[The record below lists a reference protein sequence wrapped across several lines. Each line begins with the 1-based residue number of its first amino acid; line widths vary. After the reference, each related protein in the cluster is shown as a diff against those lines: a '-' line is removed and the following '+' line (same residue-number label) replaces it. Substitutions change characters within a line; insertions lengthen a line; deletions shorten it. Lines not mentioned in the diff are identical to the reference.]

1 MDSTIPK
8 IGTMTQV
15 KWWLLKMLIDD
26 FIQPDFQAVTIDSV
40 VLNEKDSSNDYVEI
54 SLQIPFID
62 VDISKEFKRLLTLE
76 KL

>member
-1 MDSTIPK
+1 
-8 IGTMTQV
+8 MTQV

>member
-1 MDSTIPK
+1 
-8 IGTMTQV
+8 
-15 KWWLLKMLIDD
+15 MLIDD